1 MNVSHFLR
9 GTSFPFLTAFF
20 FFFTAFIH
28 EWMRFPVPGRRSLV
42 ETWLLRPACE
52 SGSDRGWRPRWHRG
66 GQFWWWCGWTAVPRS
81 FLPSLEMSCP
91 SGAWLT
97 ECRKCRGRDRNCGF
111 SDNFACRNGPFP
123 VSWWADDKSNS
134 KYTTLPALTSPFC
147 LSFLCLEA
155 GLASPRE
162 ILVYPWTGL

>member
-1 MNVSHFLR
+1 MNEWGFQCQAVDLWWKLGCCAQLVSQGVTGGGDQD
-9 GTSFPFLTAFF
+9 GT
-20 FFFTAFIH
+20 
-28 EWMRFPVPGRRSLV
+28 G
-42 ETWLLRPACE
+42 
-52 SGSDRGWRPRWHRG
+52 G

-111 SDNFACRNGPFP
+111 SDNFACWNGPFP

-147 LSFLCLEA
+147 LSCLCLEA